1 MTGSWRPHGP
11 TGRFPSGNR
20 APQQSGLEPGSR
32 QPAHPASRGVP
43 GPRPRHT
50 CSASSSPVR
59 ASPPPASI
67 CLLENEARPSRAV
80 GVCVPRTEQE
90 DENVGFAGAAS
101 VRGPARGLPPAPCQF
116 RHPGVPL
123 VSTCRP
129 ASDSKAV
136 ILSLALGRAR
146 LGGRRRGPRRLHSPP
161 LPGAVASSRPA
172 RSQPTDEL
180 AATLRTWLPLPP
192 EGAAGARS
200 GGAGS
205 SAAASTGSPM
215 SSGASAPRPRH
226 AGLASVEKEGGDSLS
241 GKTGPGT
248 GMDVTASMGGRRRGP
263 RHARRRLSLPLRRA
277 GAPGASCR
285 SPVPTSAW
293 WSGPRQPGPEAG
305 QACGQAGSPRN
316 RLRAR
321 GVAAAQNLT
330 VRDA

>member
-1 MTGSWRPHGP
+1 MPREGQEPGSERGLSTAGFSPPRRSATGSSRPRGP
-11 TGRFPSGNR
+11 AGRFPSGNR

-50 CSASSSPVR
+50 CSASSSPAR

-67 CLLENEARPSRAV
+67 YLLENEARPSRAI

-90 DENVGFAGAAS
+90 DEDAGFAGAAS

-146 LGGRRRGPRRLHSPP
+146 PGGRRRGPRRLHSPP

-215 SSGASAPRPRH
+215 SSG
-226 AGLASVEKEGGDSLS
+226 GLS
-241 GKTGPGT
+241 
-248 GMDVTASMGGRRRGP
+248 
-263 RHARRRLSLPLRRA
+263 
-277 GAPGASCR
+277 
-285 SPVPTSAW
+285 
-293 WSGPRQPGPEAG
+293 
-305 QACGQAGSPRN
+305 
-316 RLRAR
+316 
-321 GVAAAQNLT
+321 AAAPACWAG
-330 VRDA
+330 VCGERGW